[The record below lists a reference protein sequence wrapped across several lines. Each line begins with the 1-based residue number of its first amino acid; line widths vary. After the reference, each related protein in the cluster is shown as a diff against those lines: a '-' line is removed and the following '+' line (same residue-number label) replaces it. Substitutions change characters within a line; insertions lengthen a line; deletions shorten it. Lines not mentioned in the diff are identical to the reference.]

1 MLKDITLGQFFPGN
15 SLAHKLDPRTKLI
28 LTVVYIVGL
37 FCAESFLSY
46 GLMAALLIAGVRV
59 SGVAPKALV
68 RGLKPVLFI
77 ICFTAVLN
85 LFYTPGEEL
94 VSFWIFTITKE
105 GVLTAFF
112 MVLRITMLIMGTFL
126 LTYTTSPISLTD
138 GMESLLGPLKKIKVP
153 VHELAMMMSIALRFI
168 PTLLE
173 EADKI
178 MKAQK
183 ARGADFESG
192 TLIQRARAM
201 LPLLVPLFV
210 SAFRRADELALAMEA
225 RCYRGGEHRTRL
237 KVLRFS
243 ALDGWTA
250 LSMAALIVLVV
261 WLPI

>member
-138 GMESLLGPLKKIKVP
+138 GMESLLNPLKKIRVP
-153 VHELAMMMSIALRFI
+153 VHELAMMMSIALKAAASSTGPRRWSPSWCPCSSPPSAG
-168 PTLLE
+168 PTSWRWPWSAAVITAATE
-173 EADKI
+173 GPSSTCFTT
-178 MKAQK
+178 
-183 ARGADFESG
+183 RPG
-192 TLIQRARAM
+192 TTWCCRSM
-201 LPLLVPLFV
+201 PSFW
-210 SAFRRADELALAMEA
+210 RR
-225 RCYRGGEHRTRL
+225 
-237 KVLRFS
+237 
-243 ALDGWTA
+243 
-250 LSMAALIVLVV
+250 
-261 WLPI
+261 